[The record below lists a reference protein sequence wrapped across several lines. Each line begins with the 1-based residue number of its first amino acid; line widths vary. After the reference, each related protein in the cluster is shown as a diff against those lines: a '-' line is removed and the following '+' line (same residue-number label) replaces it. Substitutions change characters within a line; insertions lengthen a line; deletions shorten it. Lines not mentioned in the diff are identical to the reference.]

1 MAKMNELQESL
12 ISQLEDARVTY
23 EKFEESLAQEVA
35 DRKWEA
41 KTQIR
46 DLVREARLAGVPY
59 RRIGFALQT
68 SDHNTL
74 VAYYEDKRRD
84 KQ

>member
-23 EKFEESLAQEVA
+23 EKFEESLAQEIA

-41 KTQIR
+41 KAGMR
-46 DLVREARLAGVPY
+46 DLVREARHTGVPY

-68 SDHNTL
+68 SDHRTL
-74 VAYYEDKRRD
+74 VSYYEDERRD
-84 KQ
+84 K

>member
-12 ISQLEDARVTY
+12 ISQLEDARVAY

-46 DLVREARLAGVPY
+46 DLVREARQAGVPY
-59 RRIGFALQT
+59 RRIGFALHT

-74 VAYYEDKRRD
+74 VTYYEDKRRD
-84 KQ
+84 K

>member
-12 ISQLEDARVTY
+12 ISQLESARVTY
-23 EKFEESLAQEVA
+23 DKFEETLAQEVA

-41 KTQIR
+41 RAEMR
-46 DLVREARLAGVPY
+46 DLVREARQAGVPY

-74 VAYYEDKRRD
+74 VSYYEDKRRD
-84 KQ
+84 K